1 MKRTFQIV
9 FWRKYLLISQIWKPF
24 LQPKGSDNKNK
35 RITKAIRMGGWIQFT
50 HARREARREQYSRQC
65 IRWWPGYRWSSK
77 NSSLPTQSQFQQVQ
91 MWARVLASQHAFLGA
106 VVTPSPPQWSQALL
120 QAQLLHHISDDA
132 PQHKQPPHTSSSYA
146 QSSNTPHT
154 WGHIPGNDL
163 LGSRSMDI

>member
-65 IRWWPGYRWSSK
+65 IR
-77 NSSLPTQSQFQQVQ
+77 
-91 MWARVLASQHAFLGA
+91 
-106 VVTPSPPQWSQALL
+106 
-120 QAQLLHHISDDA
+120 
-132 PQHKQPPHTSSSYA
+132 
-146 QSSNTPHT
+146 
-154 WGHIPGNDL
+154 
-163 LGSRSMDI
+163 